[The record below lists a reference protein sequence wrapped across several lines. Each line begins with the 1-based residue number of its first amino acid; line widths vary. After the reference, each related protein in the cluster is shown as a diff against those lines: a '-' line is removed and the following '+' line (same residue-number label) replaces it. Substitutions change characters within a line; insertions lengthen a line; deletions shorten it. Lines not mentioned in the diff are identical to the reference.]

1 MKTLDK
7 KLKECREIRGMTQ
20 LEVCEQTGISRRALI
35 AYENGQNKP
44 RSEKIEKLAKLY
56 RVSVKYLT
64 DDSCG
69 DIEEGLET
77 DPYVSEIRHKYG
89 NKDALEVEKLLLGTT
104 ALFAGGTLSQEDK
117 DKYFESVMKTYLLCK
132 EKAKDKYGKKADK

>member
-44 RSEKIEKLAKLY
+44 RTEKIEKLDKLY
-56 RVSVKYLT
+56 RVSVKYLK

-69 DIEEGLET
+69 DIEEGLEI
-77 DPYVSEIRHKYG
+77 IR
-89 NKDALEVEKLLLGTT
+89 
-104 ALFAGGTLSQEDK
+104 
-117 DKYFESVMKTYLLCK
+117 LC
-132 EKAKDKYGKKADK
+132 